1 MYIPAAYE
9 AAVEQVKPLA
19 KDAGVEVV
27 TGDDSPVCRDKT
39 ALISVFNG
47 KIIRPY
53 FEEDQE
59 TFRGYENVA
68 KIIENAEDVLRKA
81 QGTEDKKLLYVSGAV
96 AAPAFVEAP
105 YGASLSDIIAMAG
118 GVKEGS
124 TVKAV
129 LVGGELDVLSLR
141 TLWTPQL
148 WKKEAIFSPAAWKS
162 LTRLTVGGLYK
173 DAHGKREG
181 GFLR

>member
-53 FEEDQE
+53 YEEDQE
-59 TFRGYENVA
+59 TSR
-68 KIIENAEDVLRKA
+68 LRECG
-81 QGTEDKKLLYVSGAV
+81 QR
-96 AAPAFVEAP
+96 
-105 YGASLSDIIAMAG
+105 
-118 GVKEGS
+118 
-124 TVKAV
+124 
-129 LVGGELDVLSLR
+129 SLR
-141 TLWTPQL
+141 TL
-148 WKKEAIFSPAAWKS
+148 KMF
-162 LTRLTVGGLYK
+162 
-173 DAHGKREG
+173 
-181 GFLR
+181 